1 MALPIETFSNRL
13 GGFTHFKALG
23 HPLAAAAGAKLAAKV
38 RAAKSAAVYD
48 PSGQLP
54 AFAAL
59 HGLRPGDF
67 QFLFAQDSLAV
78 GRETL
83 GVRARPVTDLR
94 ESGADALFI
103 PAFGGGRLAA
113 QIAAL
118 IPDGCE
124 VSTLDEM
131 RIPER
136 LLTSKRDYL
145 FKLNFATNFA
155 FFRDQGGM
163 RTRVCT
169 ANYWGGYGA
178 KSPFLW
184 CRLFGENGETLA
196 DFERPLGAPNAAVVL
211 DSRQIRREFNLP
223 EFCGQ
228 LFMSVVN
235 GAGHDIVK
243 YVIDTFGDDDMREDM
258 RDGGGAS
265 GGGSSGMHLSCTH
278 DANAWPADFY
288 AGLPAPGEG
297 EKVLLWV
304 QNSHPA
310 PIAPGEVGLNRMGD
324 DENIGWLREEI
335 PPFGSRAVDVS
346 ELLPDA
352 KWPEQLEIRAG
363 KWFVRPRYEVV
374 SRGGRRRV
382 NHPNVE
388 RVDLAHDEEIRRVAP
403 LVGKGFILPAP
414 ILPVAEY
421 ASECLPTPMSRAL
434 QNIPAVAVCR
444 DADGGEVSRT
454 KLGALPRNH
463 STALELS
470 AGSFPS
476 GYGHAEL
483 LYDLEAPG
491 GFLDGWLHSL
501 FRYSDRASGHGA
513 DTSFG
518 AHMFNIPITFR
529 GEPQS
534 YKGPPPG
541 LSTRLFLRLTPGPA
555 EPFCHLIYPVSGEWR
570 ARSDTKLELKDAQGA
585 DVALREIQIP
595 ANGSRLFHCAE
606 MFSSAELRAAA
617 GGYVLIRDATC
628 RLFGYHGARVGGA
641 AGGFALD
648 HMFGF

>member
-1 MALPIETFSNRL
+1 MPLPIDTFSNRL
-13 GGFTHFKALG
+13 GGFTYFKALG
-23 HPLAAAAGAKLAAKV
+23 HPLAAEAGAKLAAKV
-38 RAAKSAAVYD
+38 RAAAKAGSAAVYD
-48 PSGQLP
+48 PAGQLP

-59 HGLRPGDF
+59 HGLRAGDF
-67 QFLFAQDSLAV
+67 QHLFAQDALSV

-83 GVRARPVTDLR
+83 GAKARPVTDLPQC
-94 ESGADALFI
+94 APKLLFV
-103 PAFGGGRLAA
+103 PAFDSARLLGAVA
-113 QIAAL
+113 GL
-118 IPDGCE
+118 VPDGCE
-124 VSTLDEM
+124 VVSLDAM

-136 LLTSKRDYL
+136 LLANKRDYL

-155 FFRDQGGM
+155 FFRDGGGAH
-163 RTRVCT
+163 TRVVT

-178 KSPFLW
+178 KDPFLW
-184 CRLFGENGETLA
+184 CRLFGENGEALA
-196 DFERPLGAPNAAVVL
+196 DFERPLGPPNATVVL
-211 DSRQIRREFNLP
+211 DSRDIRAEFKLP

-228 LFMSVVN
+228 LFISVVN

-243 YVIDTFGDDDMREDM
+243 YVVDTFGDDES
-258 RDGGGAS
+258 GAET
-265 GGGSSGMHLSCTH
+265 SCTH

-288 AGLPAPGEG
+288 AGLPAPKDG

-310 PIAPGEVGLNRMGD
+310 PIAPGEVGINRMGD
-324 DENIGWLREEI
+324 DDNAGWLREEV

-352 KWPEQLEIRAG
+352 KWPAQLEIRAG

-374 SRGGRRRV
+374 SANKRRRI

-388 RVDLAHDEEIRRVAP
+388 RDDLRHDEEIRRVAP

-414 ILPVAEY
+414 ILPTAEY

-434 QNIPAVAVCR
+434 ENIPLIVVCR
-444 DADGGEVSRT
+444 DADGSEVSRR

-463 STALELS
+463 ETATELHS
-470 AGSFPS
+470 GDFPS

-483 LYDLEAPG
+483 LYDLDAPEA
-491 GFLDGWLHSL
+491 FLDGWLHSL
-501 FRYSDRASGHGA
+501 FRYTDRRTGHAA

-518 AHMFNIPITFR
+518 AHLFNHPMTFR

-541 LSTRLFLRLTPGPA
+541 LTTRLFLRLTPAPA
-555 EPFCHLIYPVSGEWR
+555 EPFCHLIYPVCERWR
-570 ARSDTKLELKDAQGA
+570 PQSDTRLELKNARGE
-585 DVALREIQIP
+585 DVAQRKIQIP
-595 ANGSRLFHCAE
+595 ADGSRLFYCGE
-606 MFSSAELRAAA
+606 MFSPDELKSA
-617 GGYVLIRDATC
+617 GDGYVLVRDATC
-628 RLFGYHGARVGGA
+628 RLFGYHGVRDSKNGTGGTGT
-641 AGGFALD
+641 GGFALD

>member
-23 HPLAAAAGAKLAAKV
+23 HPLAAAAGARVAAKI

-48 PSGQLP
+48 PAGQLP

-78 GRETL
+78 GRQVL
-83 GVRARPVTDLR
+83 GATARPVTDLR

-103 PAFGGGRLAA
+103 PAFGGDRLAA
-113 QIAAL
+113 QIAGL
-118 IPDGCE
+118 IPAGCE
-124 VSTLDEM
+124 VTTLDEM

-136 LLTSKRDYL
+136 LLANKRDYL

-163 RTRVCT
+163 HTRVCT

-178 KSPFLW
+178 KDPFLW
-184 CRLFGENGETLA
+184 CRLFGENGEVLA
-196 DFERPLGAPNAAVVL
+196 DFERPLGRPNAAVAL
-211 DSRQIRREFNLP
+211 DSRRVREEFNLP

-243 YVIDTFGDDDMREDM
+243 YVIDVFGDEDA
-258 RDGGGAS
+258 D
-265 GGGSSGMHLSCTH
+265 SSGLHLSCTH

-288 AGLPAPGEG
+288 AGLPAPKAG

-310 PIAPGEVGLNRMGD
+310 PIAPGEVGINRMGD

-374 SRGGRRRV
+374 SPGGRRRI

-388 RVDLAHDEEIRRVAP
+388 RTDLAHDEEIRRVAP

-434 QNIPAVAVCR
+434 ENIPTVAVCR
-444 DADGGEVSRT
+444 DADGSEVSRVR
-454 KLGALPRNH
+454 LGALPRNH
-463 STALELS
+463 ATALDLS
-470 AGSFPS
+470 AGNFPS

-483 LYDLEAPG
+483 LYDLEAPDA
-491 GFLDGWLHSL
+491 FLDGWLHSL
-501 FRYSDRASGHGA
+501 FRYADRKSGHGA

-518 AHMFNIPITFR
+518 AHMFNIPMTFR

-541 LSTRLFLRLTPGPA
+541 LTTRLFLRLTPAPA

-570 ARSDTKLELKDAQGA
+570 AHSDTKLELKNAQGE

-595 ANGSRLFHCAE
+595 ASGSRLFHCAE
-606 MFSSAELRAAA
+606 TFSPDELKAAA

-628 RLFGYHGARVGGA
+628 RLFGYHGARVGGVGGA
-641 AGGFALD
+641 GGAGGGFALD